1 MLILLIV
8 TFEYKIC
15 FSEGDLAEQAEDV
28 TVEVTR
34 FTRGSVV
41 CDFKVTDISP
51 SSATSYHIHLHHL
64 YPLHHLLHI
73 QVNYILK
80 EAYIAIP
87 FSIKPSNI
95 TNIMGQNF
103 KFKKGVLFQVS
114 HYQTTFDGLFQ

>member
-8 TFEYKIC
+8 TFEYKRC

-51 SSATSYHIHLHHL
+51 SYNFVTFTFIIFTLF
-64 YPLHHLLHI
+64 
-73 QVNYILK
+73 IL
-80 EAYIAIP
+80 
-87 FSIKPSNI
+87 FMSR
-95 TNIMGQNF
+95 
-103 KFKKGVLFQVS
+103 
-114 HYQTTFDGLFQ
+114 